1 MGKEDGLTVR
11 LCARCADDNLRWV
24 HQPGSISQPSCQQGM
39 EVNLPHRSPPVAAM
53 GRPASDWNPE
63 QIWDEFRNGSELA
76 FTALYKMYVADLYHY
91 GERLTD
97 DKQLIE
103 DSIHDLFVEL
113 WRQRSRYKPV
123 QRLKFYL
130 LKS

>member
-91 GERLTD
+91 GERRSEEHT
-97 DKQLIE
+97 
-103 DSIHDLFVEL
+103 SEL
-113 WRQRSRYKPV
+113 QSRENLV
-123 QRLKFYL
+123 CRLL
-130 LKS
+130 LEKKKH